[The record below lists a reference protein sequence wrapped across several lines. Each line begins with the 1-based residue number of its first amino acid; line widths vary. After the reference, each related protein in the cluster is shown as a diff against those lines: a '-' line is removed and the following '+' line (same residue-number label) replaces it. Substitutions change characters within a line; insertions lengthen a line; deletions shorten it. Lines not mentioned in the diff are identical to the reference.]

1 MVWRRKVGALSAVAH
16 GMKAR
21 FGGSARTATSNG
33 ASHESSKVRALFLI
47 FPMYAI
53 AEFVKEPEEFM
64 KMHWALLIVGALGLW
79 MMVSMAL
86 HSGGEKK

>member
-1 MVWRRKVGALSAVAH
+1 
-16 GMKAR
+16 
-21 FGGSARTATSNG
+21 
-33 ASHESSKVRALFLI
+33 VRALFLI